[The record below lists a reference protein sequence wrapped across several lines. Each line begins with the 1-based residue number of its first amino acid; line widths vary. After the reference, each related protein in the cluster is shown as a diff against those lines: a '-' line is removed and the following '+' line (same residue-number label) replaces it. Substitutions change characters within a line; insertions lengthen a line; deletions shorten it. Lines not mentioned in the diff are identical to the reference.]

1 MKTALLTRESDQTGS
16 ALALTMIM
24 TAIALAI
31 LAGAMTWSANTAR
44 LTHRSI
50 QYTRSVAAA
59 EAATEKVVS
68 HITRDFLSGGEKNVQ
83 DNLGNYRRLVPTTS
97 DSAFWKQW
105 EFNDASGNID
115 QAFVESRSS
124 NVYVVLNST
133 YAGLRGFITTYTVV
147 SNARDTATPQKVV
160 AGVLQEVQLAR
171 IPIFQFAMYS
181 SGDME
186 ISCGVDLKIT
196 GRVHS
201 NGQLYVEP
209 DKILT
214 FQSDVTA
221 VNSIL
226 FQRHPLDTREAPKGS
241 AVYEARKDSH
251 VAAMTL
257 PIGTTNTPTA
267 IREIIQ
273 PPPSGE
279 DPNSPLGRLRYYNL
293 SDMLLVV
300 SDTGVTASSGGFNGF
315 GTVVPTNELARF
327 VVTTN
332 SFYDWREGKTVRPI
346 DIKIGAL
353 KAWSETNSNLRVAL
367 GSKDVSSIYVLD
379 RRNLA
384 GTSLGSVRV
393 MEGTQLPSRGL
404 TVSTARPLYVL
415 GHYNQTNSSN
425 YGTTNTS
432 TTRPASVVADAV
444 TILSPN
450 WKDTDS
456 TKNIKDGYRKAT
468 PGTVNAAILT
478 GVVETTAGQYSGGM
492 ENFPRFLETWGSANP
507 LTYNG
512 SMVRMFP
519 SLYATNVWGRTNV
532 YDPPKRDWAYDVNF
546 NDATKLP
553 PLTPSLM
560 KVFRGQWATVA
571 PNSKVAIVADYS
583 SSGGGSGSSGSGSSG
598 SGSSGSGS
606 SGSGSSGSGSSG
618 SGSK

>member
-1 MKTALLTRESDQTGS
+1 MIMKITISPYKPDQTGS

-24 TAIALAI
+24 TGIALAI
-31 LAGAMTWSANTAR
+31 LAGAMTWSANTTR

-50 QYTRSVAAA
+50 QYNRSVAAA

-68 HITRDFLSGGEKNVQ
+68 HITRDFLSGGEKGVQ
-83 DNLGNYRRLVPTTS
+83 DNLASYRHLVPKAS
-97 DSAFWKQW
+97 DSTFWDQW
-105 EFNDASGNID
+105 EFNNAAGTTGQSYVERKASN
-115 QAFVESRSS
+115 AYVE
-124 NVYVVLNST
+124 LNST

-181 SGDME
+181 SSDME
-186 ISCGVDLKIT
+186 ISCGVDFNIT

-226 FQRHPLDTREAPKGS
+226 FQRHPLDPRNTPPGGS
-241 AVYEARKDSH
+241 AVYEAKKDSH

-257 PIGTTNTPTA
+257 PIGTTNTPEA

-273 PPPSGE
+273 PPPFGE
-279 DPNSPLGRLRYYNL
+279 DANSPMGRLRYFNL
-293 SDMLLVV
+293 AEMLLVV
-300 SDTGVTASSGGFNGF
+300 SDAGVVATSGSFNGF
-315 GTVVPTNELARF
+315 GTAVPTNELASF

-332 SFYDWREGKTVRPI
+332 SFYDWREEKTVRPI
-346 DIKIGAL
+346 DIKIGAF
-353 KAWSETNSNLRVAL
+353 KAWSETNSSLRVAL
-367 GSKDVSSIYVLD
+367 GSKDVSSVYVLD
-379 RRNLA
+379 RRTLA
-384 GTSLGSVRV
+384 GTALGSVRV
-393 MEGTQLPSRGL
+393 VEGTQLPSRGL
-404 TVSTARPLYVL
+404 TVATARPLYVF
-415 GHYNQTNSSN
+415 GHYNQTNSAN
-425 YGTTNTS
+425 YGTTNTT
-432 TTRPASVVADAV
+432 TTRPASLVGDAI
-444 TILSPN
+444 TILSSN

-456 TKNIKDGYRKAT
+456 NKNIKDGYRTAART
-468 PGTVNAAILT
+468 TVNAAILT
-478 GVVETTAGQYSGGM
+478 GVVETTAAAYSGGM

-512 SMVRMFP
+512 SMVKMFP
-519 SLYATNVWGRTNV
+519 SLYATNAWGKANV
-532 YDPPKRDWAYDVNF
+532 YSPPKRDWAYDVNF

-571 PNSKVAIVADYS
+571 PNSKVVVADYE
-583 SSGGGSGSSGSGSSG
+583 
-598 SGSSGSGS
+598 
-606 SGSGSSGSGSSG
+606 
-618 SGSK
+618 K